1 MNSRAIFEAKVPFH
15 SSHTLREL
23 AANSDLLSPC
33 LHEILLL
40 DRAYLGGL
48 QVPTFLPNL
57 LFLDLLWTNEQAHV
71 CGFARCLVLTSVCKL
86 SHLFLFLHGCTS
98 SPEQQNC
105 GKNRA
110 SVHVSFDFSS
120 LSNKVRKDLLIAK
133 KH

>member
-57 LFLDLLWTNEQAHV
+57 LFLDPYYFGPMNKLMCVALLGAWCSPVSVNFHICSSFCMAVLPAQNSRTVGRIEQV
-71 CGFARCLVLTSVCKL
+71 CTSV
-86 SHLFLFLHGCTS
+86 
-98 SPEQQNC
+98 
-105 GKNRA
+105 
-110 SVHVSFDFSS
+110 
-120 LSNKVRKDLLIAK
+120 LILVA
-133 KH
+133 